1 MKVSRLPLACVFLL
15 CAWLAQAAPDETLRP
30 FVATYAIQHGAMT
43 VGESTFQLRAGDG
56 NSYVLELRT
65 NPKGVA
71 KLMIGSIVETSE
83 FELDGEELRPLRFNA
98 EESRGKGSQ
107 SVTFDWAQGIAH
119 SQRDGA
125 QTELTLKPRVLDHS
139 LIQIALMRD
148 LALERQLEAYF
159 IVDKNEL
166 RRYKYERVG
175 EGSVKTPAGTFR
187 AIEVLQTRSGSSR
200 EMHYWCAPDLN
211 YLPVRIEQHKEGKVL
226 LSMALKSS
234 QGLDGK

>member
-1 MKVSRLPLACVFLL
+1 VSVRRLTLAAGFLL
-15 CAWLAQAAPDETLRP
+15 CAWLAHAVSEETLRP
-30 FVATYAIQHGAMT
+30 FAATYAIQHGAMQ
-43 VGESTFQLRAGDG
+43 VGESTFQLRAGDA

-83 FELDGEELRPLRFNA
+83 FELDGKELRPLRFNA

-107 SVTFDWAQGIAH
+107 SITFDWKQGIAH
-119 SQRDGA
+119 SQRDGVQA
-125 QTELTLKPRVLDHS
+125 ELKLEPRALDHS

-148 LALERQLEAYF
+148 LAADRPLAPYF
-159 IVDKNEL
+159 IVEKNEL
-166 RRYKYERVG
+166 RRYQYERLG
-175 EGSVKTPAGTFR
+175 EGNVETPAGTFR

-200 EMHYWCAPDLN
+200 EMHYWCAPDLS

-234 QGLDGK
+234 RGLDGK

>member
-1 MKVSRLPLACVFLL
+1 MRVYGLPLACGFLL
-15 CAWLAQAAPDETLRP
+15 CTWLAHAAAEDTLRP
-30 FVATYAIQHGAMT
+30 FVATYSIQHGAMT
-43 VGESTFQLRAGDG
+43 VGDAAFQLRSGDG

-83 FELDGEELRPLRFNA
+83 FELDGKELRPLRFHA

-107 SVTFDWAQGIAH
+107 SITFDWTQGIAH
-119 SQRDGA
+119 SQRNGEQA
-125 QTELTLKPRVLDHS
+125 ELKLEPRVLDHS

-148 LALERQLEAYF
+148 LAADRPLAAYF
-159 IVDKNEL
+159 IVEKNEL
-166 RRYKYERVG
+166 RRYQYERVG
-175 EGSVKTPAGTFR
+175 EGSVETPAGTFR
-187 AIEVLQTRSGSSR
+187 TIEVLQTRSGSTR

-226 LSMALKSS
+226 LSMVLNAS
-234 QGLDGK
+234 QGLDRD